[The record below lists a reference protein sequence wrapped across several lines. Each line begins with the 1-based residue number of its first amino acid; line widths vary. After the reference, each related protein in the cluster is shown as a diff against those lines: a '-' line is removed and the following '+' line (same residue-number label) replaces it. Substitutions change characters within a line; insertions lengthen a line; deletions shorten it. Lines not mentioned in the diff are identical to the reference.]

1 MQEEKNTDLSK
12 SPACCALLSV
22 VPVQVLGELCLN
34 WIGKRMLFELDQEKD
49 AVWVAMEEK
58 ELRTYAE
65 FFCSRGVL
73 SLCRGVVTITF

>member
-1 MQEEKNTDLSK
+1 
-12 SPACCALLSV
+12 
-22 VPVQVLGELCLN
+22 
-34 WIGKRMLFELDQEKD
+34 MLFELDQEKD